1 MSNRII
7 SDIAAANNPG
17 GDIPT
22 YTAKDV
28 IVGGLEA
35 SWQALPASIGF
46 GAGAHGASTV
56 SFMRRAS
63 AALQLKSEEQK
74 ANLRDANGISML
86 RSLAEDIKN
95 NALFKKAP
103 EVYNEVLN
111 NQLKGTE
118 LETINI
124 DTEYVLNQQGGYEL
138 L

>member
-1 MSNRII
+1 
-7 SDIAAANNPG
+7 
-17 GDIPT
+17 
-22 YTAKDV
+22 
-28 IVGGLEA
+28 
-35 SWQALPASIGF
+35 
-46 GAGAHGASTV
+46 
-56 SFMRRAS
+56 
-63 AALQLKSEEQK
+63 
-74 ANLRDANGISML
+74 ML

-138 L
+138 LKSAAKAAGIEPVTLGKRILRTETAGLTVMAWIMYQLEEE